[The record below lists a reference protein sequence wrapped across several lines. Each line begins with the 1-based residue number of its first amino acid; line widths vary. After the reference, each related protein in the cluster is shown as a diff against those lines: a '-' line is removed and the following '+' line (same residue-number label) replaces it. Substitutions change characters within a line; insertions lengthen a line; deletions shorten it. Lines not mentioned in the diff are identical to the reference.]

1 MHRRNRVRH
10 TGCNRDLRA
19 VVRPH
24 GDPAGHGIAH
34 VTDLAAVGVDYRLDA
49 LRPPP
54 ARLEEEASKREA
66 LQPHNFDARLARGPD
81 FVRLLVGFRFK
92 LRHDHSSR
100 HVSSSLPSAYRRKP
114 WSRSVTVTSWNVI
127 WSSQSALP
135 WCGAGTA
142 WRASSSGGSLWVFAL
157 SSSPRTFTSLQQRS
171 PAFMA
176 ADCFSNRATTC
187 DRRS

>member
-1 MHRRNRVRH
+1 GSMTHVRSFLPAHLCLRILLRAHHFDSDKRLIAFNPCIMARRNRVRH
-10 TGCNRDLRA
+10 TVCNRDLRA

-54 ARLEEEASKREA
+54 ARLEDEPSKREA
-66 LQPHNFDARLARGPD
+66 LQAHHFAARLARGPD
-81 FVRLLVGFRFK
+81 FRRLLVGFRFK

-114 WSRSVTVTSWNVI
+114 SSRSVTVTSWN
-127 WSSQSALP
+127 
-135 WCGAGTA
+135 
-142 WRASSSGGSLWVFAL
+142 
-157 SSSPRTFTSLQQRS
+157 
-171 PAFMA
+171 
-176 ADCFSNRATTC
+176 
-187 DRRS
+187 